1 MMLTTLQ
8 FMFFCFRVLLICSL
22 FFSKPTCNSAHTG
35 RALLPRSFFFC
46 HWHPCSALFS
56 IATPKAHSNSSMSPK
71 RSQNLSWSLLGAM
84 KEFFLT
90 VLLVKIYFTFLKG
103 GQVNWPQTYPSAVT
117 SYDSWI
123 LKPTEGMSYDPL
135 LFPSVH
141 Q

>member
-22 FFSKPTCNSAHTG
+22 FFFPNPHVTQLTLEGLYCRDH
-35 RALLPRSFFFC
+35 FFC
-46 HWHPCSALFS
+46 HWHPCSALFF

-71 RSQNLSWSLLGAM
+71 RSHNLSWSLLGAM